1 MRPDADLIATAHH
14 KCYLTCP
21 NANEGQFGRR
31 GAHVGRR
38 SISISRC
45 LKILMSLLGNIARRY
60 ARFDY
65 EKLPL
70 GDIDVRLAG
79 ETSNFLPPFLH
90 AGV

>member
-1 MRPDADLIATAHH
+1 MNP
-14 KCYLTCP
+14 
-21 NANEGQFGRR
+21 
-31 GAHVGRR
+31 
-38 SISISRC
+38 SR
-45 LKILMSLLGNIARRY
+45 KILMSLLGNIARRY

-79 ETSNFLPPFLH
+79 GKSNFLPPFLH